1 MKNIRA
7 LLKLT
12 SKSSNFWTAAGVG
25 LFSYSSFKY
34 GEAKSLAS
42 VEVAK
47 EMRLASVEV
56 AKQKRLASVEVAKE
70 MRLAFVE
77 AAKQKS
83 LASVEVVKEMT
94 AAGQDLASFKVA
106 ITKPTAFAGKPKVLQ
121 QYRRCSYHCA
131 LC

>member
-34 GEAKSLAS
+34 GEAKS
-42 VEVAK
+42 
-47 EMRLASVEV
+47 
-56 AKQKRLASVEVAKE
+56 LASVEVAKE